1 MQSAGRQLGL
11 PVVCGAGV
19 GDAADAWFSPSESG
33 VSPQKVYSARPCRD
47 LVGAARPACHPVR
60 RSHLSASVGHE
71 IVRLRPSAATAAYAG
86 ICCAV
91 AVQSILV
98 ASNCLILM
106 ALPTGFEPVY

>member
-11 PVVCGAGV
+11 PVVCGAGD

-33 VSPQKVYSARPCRD
+33 VSPRRCTP
-47 LVGAARPACHPVR
+47 LGLAATSSVHPVR

-86 ICCAV
+86 ICRTV